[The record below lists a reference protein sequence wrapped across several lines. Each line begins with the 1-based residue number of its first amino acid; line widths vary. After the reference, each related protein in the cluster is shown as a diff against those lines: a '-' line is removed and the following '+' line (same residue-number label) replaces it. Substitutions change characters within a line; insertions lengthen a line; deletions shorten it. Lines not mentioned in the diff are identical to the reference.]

1 MELYSND
8 IAHIKGLIE
17 IWTKNPEV
25 ELEATF
31 GAGGQVDQET
41 FLRVISRLKSK
52 GLNEISQED
61 SLTISLK
68 DHTRF
73 TLKGE
78 GPIKDYCRTNSI
90 VGRDFTAIIK
100 DRNISSKDEAY
111 SDLTLTDYDV
121 KLKSRR
127 ETEYAKNDPHVETI
141 LKTWPSQEK
150 YFRLIHRW
158 SIHTNGM
165 KIDMSMVRS
174 TPRGKTMRSFQQ
186 IDILKQMPVYE
197 VEVEINREE
206 FKEDSTIE
214 MVYMK
219 LVQGIGEILRG
230 IQGNP
235 LIIRKSLVQSTLAD
249 YKKLTGLETFRGV
262 NPVTLGVRHMMK
274 ERQDNEPNIRDN
286 YNVTDKADGLRV
298 HGFTNEKGELF
309 MIDMSMNVY
318 RTGLTKPD
326 CANCL
331 LDGEYITQDKYNKA
345 LQDFLIFDIYYHN
358 GKDVSQ
364 NPFQGGRYELMQA
377 WIGLWANPEKQ
388 MKSCKLNVALKTFH
402 FASGDDIFGKSK
414 LVLSTNE
421 GIRNYHTDGLI
432 FTPNESSIPAR
443 AGVRF
448 DEQFKWKPAKD
459 NTIDFLVAIE
469 KESETN
475 KDRIETGIRQ
485 GTEEDIRYK
494 TLRLFVSSRD
504 PPDPRGIILD
514 KLPIESYRS
523 MKPRP
528 VIFTPSDFP
537 DLMANTCYLEA
548 TVDNQTEEE
557 FVVTELGEP
566 IRDKSIVEMRYDGT
580 KPPGWRWIPMRI
592 RLDKTERYAKGVK
605 KGDISRTMNS
615 KIVGDDIWLSIHN
628 PVTDH
633 MITTGEEA
641 PTAKERESMAV
652 VATGIQKRYREKAKV
667 IEDKTKVQTM
677 LNFHNKYI
685 KLELLYG
692 AVFSQPS
699 KKILDMA
706 VGEASDLHKWI
717 EKKADFVL
725 GVDLAGDSILNNEK
739 GAYKR
744 LLQRYER
751 NMKDR
756 HQVPIPPIFFVIG
769 NSSQAIYDGTAGVTD
784 QEKDILRS
792 IFGYPTQGPVP
803 ALVGD
808 TGAGALREG
817 VDSIVCMY
825 ALHYFFASEEMFS
838 GFLDNIDKTLKVGG
852 VFVGTNFDGEAVFN
866 LLRSTKNGE
875 TKSGLDSGRTLWEI
889 TKMYDAEELPNDSS
903 AFGMAVDV
911 KFVTIGMAH
920 IEYLVPW
927 DLLVAK
933 MKSIGC
939 ELVDAV
945 TLGTMG
951 LKSSTNMYKTSYD
964 MVLKGG
970 NKELYTIKSDAAKEF
985 SFLNRWYV
993 FKRTSKSGEV
1003 VEAGVVDE
1011 ELKEAVQTQGVGSTF
1026 VQSIVAPGSAPVVE
1040 GSLGLPGAA
1049 VATAVLPGPTAETL
1063 GLLTQKKFELN
1074 EIFSFKEDSLPEDK
1088 KLKLPKEY
1096 TMYAARWLSPN
1107 APFTIVD
1114 DTDNYPS
1121 ISHYLIAMKFKHASG
1136 NPGLAVEFSSDGS
1149 IHNEFKGKRLAER
1162 AAKGVLS
1169 KDRHYA
1175 LLVEE
1180 TARIE
1185 TVAKAELRKNK
1196 NMFNE
1201 AKWTIIKDDH
1211 LRTAIKQRLS
1221 FDKWFCIIVTAAI
1234 DQSKYL
1240 LYVDKETSELGGVR
1254 KADKTVKGEN
1264 KYGRFILEEA
1274 YSSPQFVKACALE
1287 GKEPPV

>member
-1 MELYSND
+1 MELFSAD
-8 IAHIKGLIE
+8 IAHIKGLVD
-17 IWTKNPEV
+17 IWIQKPDV

-31 GAGGQVDQET
+31 GSGGIVDQET

-52 GLNEISQED
+52 GHSEISQED

-78 GPIKDYCRTNSI
+78 GSIKDYCRTNSI
-90 VGRDFTAIIK
+90 VGRDYTAIIK
-100 DRNISSKDEAY
+100 DRNTSTKDEAY
-111 SDLTLTDYDV
+111 SDLVLKDYDV

-127 ETEYAKNDPHVETI
+127 EIEYAKNDPHVEAI
-141 LKTWPSQEK
+141 LKTWPSHEK

-174 TPRGKTMRSFQQ
+174 TPKGKTMRSFQQ
-186 IDILKQMPVYE
+186 YDILKQMPVYE
-197 VEVEINREE
+197 IEVEINRAEFTSEPNVEE
-206 FKEDSTIE
+206 
-214 MVYMK
+214 VYMK
-219 LVQGIGEILRG
+219 LVQGIGEIMRG

-235 LIIRKSLVQSTLAD
+235 LIIRKTVVESTLVD
-249 YKKLTGLETFRGV
+249 YKKLTGLDVFRGV
-262 NPVTLGVRHMMK
+262 NPVTLGVRHMTK
-274 ERQDNEPNIRDN
+274 ERQDSEPNIRDN

-318 RTGLTKPD
+318 RTGLSKPD

-331 LDGEYITQDKYNKA
+331 LDGEYITQDKDNKA
-345 LQDFLIFDIYYHN
+345 IQDFLIFDIYYHN
-358 GKDVSQ
+358 NKDVSQ
-364 NPFQGGRYELMQA
+364 EPFQGGRYELMQS
-377 WIGLWANPEKQ
+377 WIGLWKDPIKQ
-388 MKSCKLNVALKTFH
+388 MKSCKLNVALKRFY
-402 FASGDDIFGKSK
+402 FAKGDDIFSKSQ
-414 LVLSTNE
+414 LVLSANE
-421 GIRNYHTDGLI
+421 GLRNYHTDGLI
-432 FTPNESSIPAR
+432 FTPNLSPIPSR

-459 NTIDFLVAIE
+459 NTIDFLVIIE
-469 KESETN
+469 KESESK

-504 PPDPRGIILD
+504 PPDPRGILLD
-514 KLPIESYRS
+514 KLPIQSYRS
-523 MKPRP
+523 VKPRP
-528 VIFTPSDFP
+528 VIFTPSDYP

-548 TVDNQTEEE
+548 SIDNQTEEE

-605 KGDISRTMNS
+605 RGDISRTMNS

-628 PVTDH
+628 PVTVH
-633 MITTGEEA
+633 MISSGEEA

-652 VATGIQKRYREKAKV
+652 VPTGIQKRYREKAKV

-685 KLELLYG
+685 KLEVLYG
-692 AVFSQPS
+692 AVFSGSS

-756 HQVPIPPIFFVIG
+756 HPVNIPPIFFAIG
-769 NSSQAIYDGTAGVTD
+769 NSSQAIYDGSAGVTD

-808 TGAGALREG
+808 RGAGALREG

-825 ALHYFFASEEMFS
+825 ALHYFFASEEMFG

-852 VFVGTNFDGEAVFN
+852 IFVGTNFDGEAVFN
-866 LLRSTKNGE
+866 LLRDTKNGE
-875 TKSGLDSGRTLWEI
+875 TKSGLDSGSTLWEI
-889 TKMYDAEELPNDSS
+889 TKMYEAEELPNDSS

-927 DLLVAK
+927 ELLVAK
-933 MKSIGC
+933 MRSIGC
-939 ELVDAV
+939 ELVDAT

-951 LKSSTNMYKTSYD
+951 LKSSTNMYKASYD
-964 MVLKGG
+964 SLIKTAG
-970 NKELYTIKSDAAKEF
+970 NKEMYSIKSDAAKEF

-993 FKRTSKSGEV
+993 FKRTSKSGEGAIETIV
-1003 VEAGVVDE
+1003 PDEDLKADVDV
-1011 ELKEAVQTQGVGSTF
+1011 APASNSQF
-1026 VQSIVAPGSAPVVE
+1026 VQSIVSPGTTQVVE
-1040 GSLGLPGAA
+1040 GSLGLPADA
-1049 VATAVLPGPTAETL
+1049 VAEAPKTL

-1074 EIFSFKEDSLPEDK
+1074 EVFSFKEDSLPEDK

-1096 TMYAARWLSPN
+1096 TQYAARWLSPN
-1107 APFTIVD
+1107 APFTITD
-1114 DTDNYPS
+1114 GADNYPS
-1121 ISHYLIAMKFKHASG
+1121 ISHYLIAMKFKNASS
-1136 NPGLAVEFSSDGS
+1136 NPGLAVEFSSDGQ
-1149 IHNEFKGKRLAER
+1149 IHNEFKGKRTAER

-1175 LLVEE
+1175 LLAEE
-1180 TARIE
+1180 TSKIE
-1185 TVAKAELRKNK
+1185 SVAKAELRKNK
-1196 NMFNE
+1196 NQFNE
-1201 AKWTIIKDDH
+1201 AKWATIKDDH
-1211 LRTAIKQRLS
+1211 LRTAIQQRLR
-1221 FDKWFCIIVTAAI
+1221 FDKWFCIVVTAVI

-1254 KADKTVKGEN
+1254 KADKTIKGEN

-1274 YSSPQFVKACALE
+1274 YASPEFIKACTLT